1 MANELYVPPQYQK
14 TTVATPTPPKEPAK
28 LTVQDYRE
36 MVDYA
41 VQLEDA
47 AQRLLE
53 SNQSLREQ
61 NASLLKANQKLS
73 ADLDAARAQIQQLKR
88 QQ

>member
-1 MANELYVPPQYQK
+1 MAELYVPPQYKK
-14 TTVATPTPPKEPAK
+14 TTVAPPAPPKEPAK

-41 VQLEDA
+41 ISLEEA
-47 AQRLLE
+47 AQVVLTQNE
-53 SNQSLREQ
+53 TLRDQ

-73 ADLDAARAQIQQLKR
+73 ADLDAARAQIKQLKR